1 MKDFLTLK
9 NIKIALYVAIFIVA
23 SLLFLKWNM
32 VNAPTPSAT
41 EASTTGNVTLPGNGV
56 SSPAL
61 AGSTLNGVNLPVTT
75 AGNAAPAQAQPPVLP
90 NNLIN
95 VNTPLFQVKIDPA
108 GGNIVYA
115 VLHQYNADLG
125 SSAPFMLLNEDP
137 NSLYYVVNSGLV
149 AGNASLPQH
158 MVFESAQTSYVLNTN
173 DQVLNVNLTWTGG
186 GLTLIK
192 TYTFFPNQYTV
203 NVNYTIK
210 NGTGSAWAGRFY
222 GELTR
227 NVPAS
232 ESSLLNTYTNYTG
245 AAISYPDNHYQKI
258 KFADMSESNLSQ
270 TVASGWV
277 AMLQH
282 YFITA
287 WIPAQGTAITQFSAV
302 NGGLYSIG
310 LANPTISIA
319 PGASATTGGSLY
331 MGPAITTQL
340 SAAAPYLDKTVDYG
354 WLWFISEL
362 IFVVMKWI
370 FTYVG
375 NWGLAIILVTILIKM
390 VFYPLSAKSYLS
402 MAKMRELQPK
412 VAALKE
418 KIGDDRQKLGVA
430 TMELYR
436 KEKVNPLGGCLPIV
450 VQIPVFIGLYWV
462 LMESVEL
469 RQAPFYFWIHDL
481 SARDP
486 YFILPVLMGSSM
498 FIQQRLN
505 PAPPDPMQAKVMMFL
520 PLVFTI
526 MFLGFPSG
534 LVLYWLVNNCLS
546 ILQQWW
552 VMSRY
557 HKKVAKRKAHH

>member
-486 YFILPVLMGSSM
+486 YFILPVLMGISM

>member
-9 NIKIALYVAIFIVA
+9 HIKIALYVAIFIVA
-23 SLLFLKWNM
+23 SLLFLKWNI
-32 VNAPTPSAT
+32 VNAPVPSAT
-41 EASTTGNVTLPGNGV
+41 TAATENANLPNNGANSLAPAGN
-56 SSPAL
+56 
-61 AGSTLNGVNLPVTT
+61 TLNGVNLPVTT

-115 VLHQYNADLG
+115 VLHQYNADMG
-125 SSAPFMLLNEDP
+125 SSAPFMLLNADP
-137 NSLYYVVNSGLV
+137 NSLYYVVDSGLV

-158 MVFESAQTSYVLNTN
+158 MIFQSVKTSYALNTN
-173 DQVLNVNLTWTGG
+173 DQVLNVNLTWVGN
-186 GLTLIK
+186 GLSVVK
-192 TYTFFPNQYTV
+192 TYTFFPNNYTV

-227 NVPAS
+227 NTPVS

-245 AAISYPDNHYQKI
+245 AAISSPDNHYQKV

-282 YFITA
+282 YFVTA

-319 PGASATTGGSLY
+319 SGASATTGGTLY

-340 SAAAPYLDKTVDYG
+340 STAAPYLDKTVDYG

-370 FTYVG
+370 FAYVG
-375 NWGLAIILVTILIKM
+375 NWGLAIILVTVLIKM

-486 YFILPVLMGSSM
+486 YFILPVLMGLSM

-557 HKKVAKRKAHH
+557 HKKVAKRKAHA

>member
-9 NIKIALYVAIFIVA
+9 NIKIALYIAIFIVA
-23 SLLFLKWNM
+23 SVLFLKWNI
-32 VNAPTPSAT
+32 VNAPTPTPAPASAPT
-41 EASTTGNVTLPGNGV
+41 N
-56 SSPAL
+56 PAP

-75 AGNAAPAQAQPPVLP
+75 AGDAAPAQAQPPVLP

-95 VNTPLFQVKIDPA
+95 VDTPLFQVKIDPA

-125 SSAPFMLLNEDP
+125 SSAPFMLLNADP

-149 AGNASLPQH
+149 AGNASLPQR
-158 MVFESAQTSYVLNTN
+158 MVFQSAQTAYVLNAN
-173 DQVLNVNLTWTGG
+173 DQVLNVNLTWTGN
-186 GLTLIK
+186 GLTVVK
-192 TYTFFPNQYTV
+192 TYTFFPNNYTV

-210 NGTGSAWAGRFY
+210 NATSSAWAGRFY

-245 AAISYPDNHYQKI
+245 AAISYPDNHYQKV
-258 KFADMSESNLSQ
+258 KFADMAESNLSQ

-319 PGASATTGGSLY
+319 PGASATTGGTLY
-331 MGPAITTQL
+331 MGPAITSQL

-375 NWGLAIILVTILIKM
+375 NWGLAIILVTVLIKL

-418 KIGDDRQKLGVA
+418 KIGDDRQKLGMA

-450 VQIPVFIGLYWV
+450 VQIPVFIALYWV

-486 YFILPVLMGSSM
+486 YFILPVLMGLSM

-557 HKKVAKRKAHH
+557 HKKVAKRKAHPGA

>member
-1 MKDFLTLK
+1 MKDFLTVK

-32 VNAPTPSAT
+32 VNAPAPSAT
-41 EASTTGNVTLPGNGV
+41 TTTSTLGNVPLSGNGANN
-56 SSPAL
+56 PAP

-75 AGNAAPAQAQPPVLP
+75 AGNAAQAQSPVLP

-108 GGNIVYA
+108 GGNIVYT
-115 VLHQYNADLG
+115 VLHQYKAEMG

-137 NSLYYVVNSGLV
+137 NSLYYVVDSGLV

-158 MVFESAQTSYVLNTN
+158 MVFQSAQTSYALNTN
-173 DQVLNVNLTWTGG
+173 DQVLNVNLTWAGS
-186 GLTLIK
+186 GLTVVK
-192 TYTFFPNQYTV
+192 TYTFFPNNYTV

-258 KFADMSESNLSQ
+258 KFADMTESNLSQ

-302 NGGLYSIG
+302 NGSLYSIG

-319 PGASATTGGSLY
+319 PGASATTGGTLY

-375 NWGLAIILVTILIKM
+375 NWGLAIILVTVLIKI

-486 YFILPVLMGSSM
+486 YFILPVLMGLSM

-557 HKKVAKRKAHH
+557 HKKVAKRKGHA